1 MSKLYCRFTFF
12 SFAKQFSHLLFL
24 QYPPFPFPQ
33 TQSLSTYN
41 PYPGIIPTAPS
52 SRGYTGGFAT
62 ALMLK
67 DLNLALEAA
76 AGVKATLPAT
86 STAASMY
93 SLSASPNTGNN
104 AQLDFSAILKLL
116 K

>member
-1 MSKLYCRFTFF
+1 MLLDDFF
-12 SFAKQFSHLLFL
+12 KHLT
-24 QYPPFPFPQ
+24 PCCPTPQ
-33 TQSLSTYN
+33 KHAHSTYN

-86 STAASMY
+86 STAAALY
-93 SLSASPNTGNN
+93 SLSASPHTGSN
-104 AQLDFSAILKLL
+104 AQLDFSAIIKLL

>member
-1 MSKLYCRFTFF
+1 MSEEYCCLTFFPPLRTFF
-12 SFAKQFSHLLFL
+12 SSSIPLIPTLPL
-24 QYPPFPFPQ
+24 P
-33 TQSLSTYN
+33 TNTISTYN

>member
-1 MSKLYCRFTFF
+1 MSCRF
-12 SFAKQFSHLLFL
+12 SFCMLLDDFL
-24 QYPPFPFPQ
+24 SISPPAAPPHKKHAH
-33 TQSLSTYN
+33 STYN

-76 AGVKATLPAT
+76 SGVKATLPAT
-86 STAASMY
+86 STAAALY
-93 SLSASPNTGNN
+93 SLSASPHTGSN
-104 AQLDFSAILKLL
+104 AQLDFSAIIKLL

>member
-1 MSKLYCRFTFF
+1 
-12 SFAKQFSHLLFL
+12 
-24 QYPPFPFPQ
+24 
-33 TQSLSTYN
+33 
-41 PYPGIIPTAPS
+41 
-52 SRGYTGGFAT
+52 
-62 ALMLK
+62 MLK